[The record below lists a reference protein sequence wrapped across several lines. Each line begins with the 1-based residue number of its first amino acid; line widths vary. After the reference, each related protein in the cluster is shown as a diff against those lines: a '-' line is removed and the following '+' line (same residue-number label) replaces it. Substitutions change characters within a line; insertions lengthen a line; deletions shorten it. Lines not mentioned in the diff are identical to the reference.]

1 MKRECYVFYLYKI
14 KNFSNLQGH
23 PSKLGPI
30 ATVTWSGQQP
40 FTVSAHPMLDFSTK
54 YDNEY
59 TCYIILSYM
68 HISNSFIHY
77 IIKWNVWQI
86 FANVTGKRGN
96 VEINNSPQAGI

>member
-1 MKRECYVFYLYKI
+1 MSLILKSTTFCLNEKRMLCFYLYKI
-14 KNFSNLQGH
+14 KFFSNLQGH

-40 FTVSAHPMLDFSTK
+40 FTVSEHSMLDFSTK

-68 HISNSFIHY
+68 HESTHSYTKLSNEMFDKSL
-77 IIKWNVWQI
+77 QM
-86 FANVTGKRGN
+86 
-96 VEINNSPQAGI
+96 